1 VTRRVVIRWAVLL
14 TVMGLSLYLLA
25 PSLLATFSSFPQL
38 GQFSWWWLVAMVL
51 LEGGSLACQAG
62 LQRLTLGRPPWFPV
76 ATSQLTGNAAAKVV
90 PGGGAAGAAV
100 QYGMLRES
108 GIPGTTAV
116 TGVTASNAVT
126 FAALLALPL
135 FALPV
140 IVIRGI
146 DVAHDLQT
154 ALWLAL
160 VALVGLLGGG
170 ALLLAKDRPLE
181 AIGNFVERTRN
192 RLRPNKPPR
201 ILTAERLLRERDVI
215 LRVLG
220 DRWWEAL
227 LLVGGRWLLDFGV
240 LASALY
246 ALGSHPSTALVLL
259 AFVAAQVLALIP
271 VTPGG
276 LGFVEAGLAAT
287 LALAGVSAGDAVVA
301 TLAYRLASYWLPM
314 PVGLAAWA
322 LHKHRIARDGPVI
335 ALEPPPQTPAADGKP

>member
-1 VTRRVVIRWAVLL
+1 MTRRVVIRWAALL
-14 TVMGLSLYLLA
+14 TMMGVSLYLLA
-25 PSLLATFSSFPQL
+25 PSLLATFNSFPEL
-38 GQFSWWWLVAMVL
+38 GQLSPWWLVAMVV
-51 LEGGSLACQAG
+51 LEAGSLVCLAA

-108 GIPGTTAV
+108 GIAGSTAV
-116 TGVTASNAVT
+116 TGVTASNALT

-135 FALPV
+135 LALPI
-140 IVIRGI
+140 IVVRGT

-154 ALWLAL
+154 ALWLTL
-160 VALVGLLGGG
+160 VALLGLLALG
-170 ALLLAKDRPLE
+170 AVLLARDRPLE
-181 AIGNFVERTRN
+181 VIGTFAEKARN

-201 ILTAERLLRERDVI
+201 ILTAQRLLAERDTI

-227 LLVGGRWLLDFGV
+227 LLVGGRWLLDFG
-240 LASALY
+240 
-246 ALGSHPSTALVLL
+246 ALGSALLALGSSPSAALLLL
-259 AFVAAQVLALIP
+259 AFVAAQVLAFIP

-276 LGFVEAGLAAT
+276 LGFVEAGLAAM
-287 LALAGVSAGDAVVA
+287 LVLAGVSAGDAVVA
-301 TLAYRLASYWLPM
+301 TLAYRLVSYWLPM

-322 LHKHRIARDGPVI
+322 LHKRQIARHGPVT
-335 ALEPPPQTPAADGKP
+335 ALEPGTGEP